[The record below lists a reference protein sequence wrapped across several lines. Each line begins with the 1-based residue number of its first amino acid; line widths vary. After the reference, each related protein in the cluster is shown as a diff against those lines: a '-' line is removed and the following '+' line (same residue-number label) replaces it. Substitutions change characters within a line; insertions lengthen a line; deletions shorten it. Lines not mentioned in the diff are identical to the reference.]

1 MNTAISQMMIC
12 LNTFEAEGSIPKSAY
27 QDFLKLLAPFAP
39 HLTEEL
45 WHELGNTDSIH
56 RTPWPS
62 YDVAKLQSETLTIA
76 VQIAGKTRGTCV
88 VGRNASEAEVIAEL
102 KNDQKLSLQIPEKPK
117 KVIYVVGRII
127 NFIP

>member
-1 MNTAISQMMIC
+1 
-12 LNTFEAEGSIPKSAY
+12 
-27 QDFLKLLAPFAP
+27 
-39 HLTEEL
+39 
-45 WHELGNTDSIH
+45 
-56 RTPWPS
+56 
-62 YDVAKLQSETLTIA
+62 
-76 VQIAGKTRGTCV
+76 V